1 MLLRHV
7 LIKPS
12 SMLKSI
18 IGFSIHNKLIV
29 GIFTLVLIVYGA
41 YSVTRLPID
50 AVPDITN
57 NQVMIITTSPSLGAA
72 DIERLITFPIEQN
85 TRNIPGIIEQRSF
98 SRFGLSLVT
107 LVFDDNTDIY
117 WARQQISERLVQV
130 QEQIPSGLGVPTMG
144 PVTTG
149 LGEIFQY
156 VIRPE
161 PGYESKYDAT
171 ELRTIQ
177 DWVVRRQLLG
187 TKGVAD
193 VSSFGGKLKQY
204 EIAVNTDKLEAHNL
218 TITDVLVALEK
229 NNQNTGGAYIE
240 KGPAV
245 LYIRTE
251 GLLNT
256 MDDIG
261 ATPVLQTD
269 NGIPILIRDI
279 GTLHE
284 GYATR
289 YGAMCYNGDGEV
301 AGGIVMMLKGAN
313 SSDVIEDVKSK
324 IALIQ
329 ETLPEGLKIEAFLD
343 RTKMVD
349 NALDTVTT
357 NLLEGALI
365 VLFVLV
371 LFLGNFRAGLIV
383 ASVIPLAMLF
393 AVIMMNLFGVGGNLM
408 SLGAL
413 DFGLIVDGTVII
425 VEAILHRIETNKLF
439 HGVHK
444 IDQQTMNEQVEYSSG
459 KIMKS
464 AAFGQVIILIVY
476 LPFFALRGIE
486 GKMFQPMAMTV
497 SFAIIG
503 AFILSLTYVPMMSSL
518 FLSKKISHRKTFADK
533 MMAGIQRVYQPMLE
547 KALRFPKTIVFASI
561 ALFTLSVYVL
571 GSLGGEFIP
580 ELEEGDFAVET
591 RVLPGSSLT
600 TTIKATQQTAA
611 ILVDQFPEVEKV
623 VTKIGSGEIP
633 TDPMPMEAS
642 DMMVILKPKS
652 EWTSATTFDELAE
665 KMSAAVSVIPG
676 VTVGFQ
682 FPVQMRFNELMTGA
696 RQDVVCKIFGENL
709 DSLAYYAGLVGAIAQ
724 TVEGAKDIYVEPV
737 TGMPQIVVNYKRDV
751 IAQHGLNIEDV
762 NRVVEAAFAGTVC
775 GQVFENERRFDMVV
789 RLESESRKSV
799 EDVQNLLISSPEGSQ
814 IPLRQ
819 LADVTIQ
826 VGPNQIQREEA
837 QRRITVGFNVRGRD
851 VQSLVKE
858 LEQKIKGQ
866 IKLPSGYYV
875 TYGGQFENLTA
886 AKQRLGLAVP
896 VALLLIFL
904 LLYFAFHSVRQGLLI
919 YSAIP
924 LAAIGGILT
933 LWLIGMPFSIS
944 AGVGFIALF
953 GVAVLNGIVLITEF
967 NSLKADGVKN
977 QHERIIT
984 GTRILLRPVL
994 MTAAVASLGF
1004 LPMALSNGAGAEVQ
1018 RPLASV
1024 VIGGLITATILTLFV
1039 LPVLYNIYNRD
1050 GKPQKHRSGL
1060 ALLRLRLRAIKK
1072 RKNSR
1077 RNLGFVLFFLLFTIP
1092 SWSQSP
1098 TISLENA
1105 IDSAMNNNLDVL
1117 VAALNKNAAASAE
1130 KTAWQIPATEIGF
1143 ESGQINSYATD
1154 NRFTVAQSFDF
1165 PTVYT
1170 ERSKLL
1176 RAESGIAAEN
1186 ELLTRLEVRRQV
1198 TTLYYRLLV
1207 LDEKRKILRSY
1218 DSICNLQ
1225 SQRQTDALTSGES
1238 TILEKVSAESKQQSV
1253 AMELSQVN
1261 AAFLSAQIALSQLM
1275 HTQIL
1280 YRPDS
1285 RDIRLSAVVT
1295 TDTSAA
1301 RAHPISRIAAYER
1314 DVAFRNMRIAKQSF
1328 LPRFSVGYYNMSIV
1342 GWQLVDHTDRYFN
1355 SRYRF
1360 ASVAVG
1366 ISVPLSF
1373 RATSA
1378 QIRQQQFR
1386 YQAMSMQYSATTW
1399 YWQNEIRIVNS
1410 DLAQSASSLLY
1421 FETSGLPNAALIES
1435 AAQTRFAEGDI
1446 SYFEWMILMEQAITI
1461 RKDYLSTVEKW
1472 NNNIITVKYTSANL

>member
-1 MLLRHV
+1 
-7 LIKPS
+7 
-12 SMLKSI
+12 MLKSI
-18 IGFSIHNKLIV
+18 IGFSIRNKLII
-29 GIFTLVLIVYGA
+29 GMFTLALIVYGA
-41 YSVTRLPID
+41 YSVTKLPID

-57 NQVMIITTSPSLGAA
+57 NQVMVITTSPSLGAA

-107 LVFDDNTDIY
+107 IVFDDNTDIY
-117 WARQQISERLVQV
+117 WARQQVSERLVQV
-130 QEQIPSGLGVPTMG
+130 QEQIPAGLGVPSMG

-161 PGYESKYDAT
+161 PGYESQYDAM

-187 TKGVAD
+187 TQGVAD

-204 EIAVNTDKLEAHNL
+204 EIAVNTDKLQAHNL
-218 TITDVLVALEK
+218 TINDVFDALEK

-240 KGPAV
+240 KGPMV

-251 GLLNT
+251 GLVKT
-256 MDDIG
+256 FDEIG
-261 ATPVLQTD
+261 SIPVAQTD
-269 NGIPILIRDI
+269 KGVPVLIRDI
-279 GTLHE
+279 GTVQQ
-284 GYATR
+284 GYSTR

-313 SSDVIEDVKSK
+313 SSEVIENVKTK
-324 IALIQ
+324 IASIQ
-329 ETLPEGLKIEAFLD
+329 ESLPEGVKIEAFLD
-343 RTKMVD
+343 RTKMVN

-371 LFLGNFRAGLIV
+371 LFLGNFRAGLLV
-383 ASVIPLAMLF
+383 ASVIPLAMFF
-393 AVIMMNLFGVGGNLM
+393 AVIMMNMFGVGGNLM

-425 VEAILHRIETNKLF
+425 VEAILHRLHHNKLF
-439 HGVHK
+439 HGLQR
-444 IDQQTMNEQVEYSSG
+444 IDQQTMNEEVEFSSG

-476 LPFFALRGIE
+476 LPFFALQGIE

-503 AFILSLTYVPMMSSL
+503 AFLLSLTYVPMMSSL
-518 FLSKKISHRKTFADK
+518 FLSKKISHKKTFADR
-533 MMAGIQRVYQPMLE
+533 MMEAVQRVYQPALE
-547 KALRFPKTIVFASI
+547 RALRFPKTVVLTSVVLFVISVFIMS
-561 ALFTLSVYVL
+561 
-571 GSLGGEFIP
+571 GMGGEFIP

-591 RVLPGSSLT
+591 RVLTGSSLT

-642 DMMVILKPKS
+642 DMMVILKPKK
-652 EWTSATTFDELAE
+652 EWTSAKTFDELAE

-709 DSLAYYAGLVGAIAQ
+709 DSLALYAAKVGEVVG
-724 TVEGAKDIYVEPV
+724 TVDGAKDLYVEPV
-737 TGMPQIVVNYKRDV
+737 TGMPQIVVDYKREA
-751 IAQHGLNIEDV
+751 IAQYGLSVDQINK
-762 NRVVEAAFAGTVC
+762 VVESAFAGAVC
-775 GQVFENERRFDMVV
+775 GQVFEDERRFDMVV
-789 RLESESRKSV
+789 RLENDARTRI
-799 EDVQNLLISSPEGSQ
+799 EDVQNLLIATPAGTQ
-814 IPLRQ
+814 VPLRQ
-819 LADVTIQ
+819 LADVNIK

-858 LEQKIKGQ
+858 LEAKIKAQ
-866 IKLPSGYYV
+866 VKLPSGYYI

-886 AKQRLGLAVP
+886 AKKRLGLAVP

-904 LLYFAFHSVRQGLLI
+904 LLYFAFSSVRQGLLI

-924 LAAIGGILT
+924 LAAIGGIFT
-933 LWLIGMPFSIS
+933 LWIIGMPFSIS

-967 NSLKADGVKN
+967 NSLYANGMKN
-977 QHERIIT
+977 QQERIIT
-984 GTRILLRPVL
+984 GTKILLRPVL

-1039 LPVLYNIYNRD
+1039 LPVLYNIFNRD
-1050 GKPQKHRSGL
+1050 AESPKKGGGL
-1060 ALLRLRLRAIKK
+1060 AALRERLKNMRKKKASSAKPGAALL
-1072 RKNSR
+1072 
-1077 RNLGFVLFFLLFTIP
+1077 FLFFFAVPL
-1092 SWSQSP
+1092 WSQQP
-1098 TISLENA
+1098 VITLEAA
-1105 IDSAMNNNLDVL
+1105 IDSAMKQNHEVL
-1117 VAALNKNAAASAE
+1117 IAAVNVNAAQAAQ
-1130 KTAWQIPATEIGF
+1130 KTAWEIPSTEIGF
-1143 ESGQINSYATD
+1143 ESGQINSYAKDT
-1154 NRFTVAQSFDF
+1154 RFTVAQSFDF
-1165 PTVYT
+1165 PTVYG
-1170 ERSKLL
+1170 ERSKMLK
-1176 RAESGIAAEN
+1176 AETGIAKEN

-1198 TTLYYRLLV
+1198 TTYYYRLRVLV
-1207 LDEKRKILRSY
+1207 EQRKVLLRY
-1218 DSICNLQ
+1218 DSICRLQ
-1225 SQRQTDALTSGES
+1225 VQRQTAAFNAGEANV
-1238 TILEKVSAESKQQSV
+1238 LEKTSAETKQKSV
-1253 AMELSQVN
+1253 ENDLIQLESEIR
-1261 AAFLSAQIALSQLM
+1261 STQIALSQLM
-1275 HTQIL
+1275 NTNVL
-1280 YRPDS
+1280 YLPDTCS
-1285 RDIRLSAVVT
+1285 VRMEAVT
-1295 TDTSAA
+1295 ADSSQAS
-1301 RAHPISRIAAYER
+1301 AHPQSRIAALNREMAMR
-1314 DVAFRNMRIAKQSF
+1314 DLRISKLSF
-1328 LPRFSVGYYNMSIV
+1328 LPRFTLGYYNMSIT
-1342 GWQLVDHTDRYFN
+1342 GWQVVDNADVYFN
-1355 SRYRF
+1355 SNYRF
-1360 ASVAVG
+1360 SSFAVG
-1366 ISVPLSF
+1366 VSVPLF
-1373 RATSA
+1373 FNANAARVKYKRFGYQSA
-1378 QIRQQQFR
+1378 EL
-1386 YQAMSMQYSATTW
+1386 AYSAAVW
-1399 YWQNEIRIVNS
+1399 NRQNEIRIMNARLS
-1410 DLAQSASSLLY
+1410 QSAASLQY
-1421 FETSGLPNAALIES
+1421 FETSGLKNAATIES
-1435 AAQTRFAEGDI
+1435 AAQQRFAQGEI
-1446 SYFEWMILMEQAITI
+1446 SYFEWMILMEQSISI
-1461 RKDYLSTVEKW
+1461 RKDYLNAVDKW
-1472 NNNIITVKYTSANL
+1472 NNDVIGLKYTSAKL